1 MDYVRKRRWI
11 KYRHI
16 KCKMYLRNDFRFTCA
31 YCQMRE
37 QDAGAVGEN
46 YFEKD
51 HFVAKT
57 SDSDHD
63 PDLYDNMV
71 YSCAK
76 CNGTKSDKSVEL
88 LLDPCRDNIYSGP
101 VPHVRKLGREGQYQ
115 LAGNTPEGWRYIE
128 SLSLNSKFYRELR
141 RRQEQA
147 DQDSRELENVL
158 HELSGRLEI
167 PDELRERLEW
177 FAGGNS
183 PKQSDYFSDPV
194 LRCGSSKAGQA
205 FQEVLMILDSL
216 AITYTLL
223 FEEDDLD
230 ILIQYQ
236 GKEYRCEIVLNEKA
250 VKQAEGIRVKKEQ
263 RECWSELT
271 CDVGILYYYMRLGR
285 LEFYE
290 VGAETVLQTC
300 LKK

>member
-167 PDELRERLEW
+167 PDELRERLER

-194 LRCGSSKAGQA
+194 LRCVSSKAGQA